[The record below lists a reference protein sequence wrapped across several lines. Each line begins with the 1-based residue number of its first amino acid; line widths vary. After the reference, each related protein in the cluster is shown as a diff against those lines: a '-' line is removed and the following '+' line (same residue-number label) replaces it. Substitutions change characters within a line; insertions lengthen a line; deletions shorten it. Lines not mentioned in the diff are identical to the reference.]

1 MSANLLDAI
10 RKLEPRVRELAP
22 EAEKGRRL
30 PVELADAFGR
40 IGLWRACAPS
50 SVGGLELPLADQLVV
65 FEETARADGSVGWC
79 AMIGA
84 TSSISYAY
92 LEPDVARD
100 IIAAAPDAC
109 TGGIFAPSGRAVEAD
124 GGLRV
129 SGRWAFGS
137 GVQHSTRMGLGVV
150 VMDGDA
156 PRTLA
161 SGAPDIRAIL
171 VEDFEVIDTWTVSGL
186 RGTGSH
192 DVAVED
198 VFVPAEHV
206 YRLVAGRSRQPGP
219 LYTFP
224 IFGLLGLGV
233 ASVCLG
239 VGRSS
244 IEELVALAGA
254 KTPTGARRRL
264 ADRGHIQMEVATA
277 EAELRSARAF
287 MYQTVSEA
295 WSRASAGNEATLE
308 ERAILR
314 LATTNAARTSA
325 RVVDR
330 MYEAGGGT
338 SVYATS
344 RLQRDFRDVHAATQ
358 HMVVASPTLELAGR
372 VLLGVETDV
381 SQL

>member
-1 MSANLLDAI
+1 MSVNLLDAV
-10 RKLEPRVRELAP
+10 RELQPRVRELAP
-22 EAEKGRRL
+22 EAESGRRL
-30 PVELADAFGR
+30 PVELADAFGG

-65 FEETARADGSVGWC
+65 FEEVARADGSVGWC

-84 TSSISYAY
+84 TSSIIYAY
-92 LEPDVARD
+92 LEPEVARSL
-100 IIAAAPDAC
+100 ISAAPAAC
-109 TGGIFAPSGRAVEAD
+109 TGGVFAPSGRAVQTD

-137 GVQHSTRMGLGVV
+137 GVQHSSRMGLGVV
-150 VMDGDA
+150 VMDGDV
-156 PRTLA
+156 PRTLD
-161 SGAPDIRAIL
+161 SGAPDIRAVI
-171 VEDFEVIDTWTVSGL
+171 VDDFEVIDTWTVSGL
-186 RGTGSH
+186 KGTGSH
-192 DVAVED
+192 DVAVDD
-198 VFVPAEHV
+198 VFVPSEHV
-206 YRLVAGRSRQPGP
+206 YRLVAGRSHQPGP

-239 VGRSS
+239 VARSAMD
-244 IEELVALAGA
+244 ELIALAGG
-254 KTPTGARRRL
+254 KTPTGSRRRL
-264 ADRGHIQMEVATA
+264 ADRGHIQMEVASA

-287 MYQTVSEA
+287 MYQTVEEA
-295 WSRASAGNEATLE
+295 WNRANAGDEASLE
-308 ERAILR
+308 DRAMLR
-314 LATTNAARTSA
+314 LAATNAARTSA